1 MKIFLVGL
9 MGSGKSMLGKKVS
22 QSIKLPFIDL
32 DDAIEAQEGMTVF
45 EIFSKKGQEYFR
57 SVEAAALRKQSE
69 AKEFVMATGG
79 GTPCFHRGM
88 EFMNETGV
96 TIFLDTAIPEI
107 VKRLDGPQRN
117 LRPLL
122 KDLPEDELEEKLEAM
137 LQKRLPFY
145 EQAQFTL
152 NGATATAWDV
162 LQLVTKK

>member
-1 MKIFLVGL
+1 MKIFLIGL
-9 MGSGKSMLGKKVS
+9 MGSGKSALGKKVS

-32 DDAIEAQEGMTVF
+32 DVAIEQQEGMPVF

-57 SVEAAALRKQSE
+57 NTEAAVLRKQSE

-79 GTPCFHRGM
+79 GTPCFHGGM
-88 EFMNETGV
+88 DFMNETGI
-96 TIFLDTAIPEI
+96 TIFLNTYIPEI
-107 VKRLDGPQRN
+107 VKRLDGPQQS

-122 KDLPEDELEEKLEAM
+122 NELPEQTLEEKLKTM

-145 EQAQFTL
+145 EQAHFTL
-152 NGATATAWDV
+152 DGTNASAWDV